1 VSYPRLARLYYAVGV
16 TLVIVG
22 VGISISVATGA
33 EGGHFGSPQGRIF
46 NVFMFF
52 TNQANLLVGLA
63 WLLLA
68 LRLDRRSTAFGAL
81 WLTGLVG
88 ITVTAVVH
96 HTMLAHLYEP
106 TGMDVVGDAIR
117 HTVVPVMTWV
127 GWLVLGPRRFLT
139 GRAVWWTLVFPAA
152 FTLLTVVRGHLLEW
166 YPYPFVDVIDLGY
179 APAVL
184 NGVAI
189 IGGYVALAAVLRLVD
204 SRLPPSS
211 GFPPPKGESL
221 PSHFDDR

>member
-1 VSYPRLARLYYAVGV
+1 MWYPRLVRIYYAVGV
-16 TLVIVG
+16 IVVLVGI
-22 VGISISVATGA
+22 GISIYVATGA

-52 TNQANLLVGLA
+52 TNQSNLLVGLA

-88 ITVTAVVH
+88 ITVTGVVH

-106 TGMDVVGDAIR
+106 TGIDAVGDAIR
-117 HTVVPVMTWV
+117 HTVVPVMAWV

-139 GRAVWWTLVFPAA
+139 GRAVWWTLAFPAV
-152 FTLLTVVRGHLLEW
+152 FTLLTLVRGPLVDW
-166 YPYPFVDVIDLGY
+166 YPYPFIDVIDLGY
-179 APAVL
+179 APAVV

-189 IGGYVALAAVLRLVD
+189 IAGYVTLAALIRMVD
-204 SRLPPSS
+204 TRLPAHVS
-211 GFPPPKGESL
+211 FPAGKSP
-221 PSHFDDR
+221 